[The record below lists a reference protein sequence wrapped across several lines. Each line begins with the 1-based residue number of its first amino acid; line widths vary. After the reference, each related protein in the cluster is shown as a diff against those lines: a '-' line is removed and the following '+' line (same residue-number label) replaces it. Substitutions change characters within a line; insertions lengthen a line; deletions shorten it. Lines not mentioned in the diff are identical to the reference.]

1 MKVNITEIPI
11 LSDTD
16 GLHITSQAKA
26 ESLNKQFVFV
36 FAHDELIK
44 ELLPTA
50 IWTTLGFLQPRIEIF
65 LKNIKQTK
73 AAGPDELPARIM
85 K

>member
-65 LKNIKQTK
+65 LKNINQTK